1 MATLPNVW
9 PRNTSFRCQATCPP
23 NFSRKASTSTI
34 YFSSCDTSL
43 CLEPCLDLRALT
55 NRNKSTTW
63 EMRVFTVLM
72 VARLIWVLLCSGVV
86 LGESGVAAWWHPL
99 VDFVQSFSF
108 LEAADF
114 VGSDCYQKKRVKLK
128 PNETLKGYPISHT
141 FLLTLHD
148 SSLNHHNKLSNK
160 FET

>member
-1 MATLPNVW
+1 MKLKSRLSLELDLYSPQETERESLPHWQMATLPNVW

-114 VGSDCYQKKRVKLK
+114 VGSDCYQKKER
-128 PNETLKGYPISHT
+128 N
-141 FLLTLHD
+141 
-148 SSLNHHNKLSNK
+148 
-160 FET
+160 